1 MSVLGREFFFSLSRF
16 RLSGWS
22 HANKTDKR
30 QINKRTINGLLM
42 GAVYIAWEKA
52 SEMSNLKR
60 WLELGLTQ
68 HLNKEQ

>member
-1 MSVLGREFFFSLSRF
+1 
-16 RLSGWS
+16 
-22 HANKTDKR
+22 
-30 QINKRTINGLLM
+30 M